1 MGRKSTLEIYWA
13 SDGSSEILTEHPP
26 GVMFGRSRSASESK
40 ELQKSLART
49 VFRPFAWALATASD
63 TADSARAF
71 IAPIAS
77 PPVLQPCALKASLT
91 LLATTIPESELPL
104 PMS

>member
-1 MGRKSTLEIYWA
+1 
-13 SDGSSEILTEHPP
+13 
-26 GVMFGRSRSASESK
+26 
-40 ELQKSLART
+40 
-49 VFRPFAWALATASD
+49 
-63 TADSARAF
+63 

-104 PMS
+104 PMSCERMVFRPLEPHRATADATAASTAAFRAPAASPAVLHPPAFIASFILLL